1 MALIEPGKT
10 MERFSEVSRL
20 PAVRQFALLL
30 GLAASIALGV
40 GVVFWAQE
48 PTYSPLYG
56 NLTEMDSS
64 QVITQLEQSN
74 LTYRYDAGSGVISV
88 PADDIHQARIL
99 LASAGLPR
107 STERGFDVLYD
118 DQAIGTSAFM
128 ESARYNRALE
138 EELALSISAIESVN
152 GARVHLAIPK
162 QSAFIRNRTKPN
174 ASVVVN
180 LHQGRNLSEPQVAGI
195 IYLVASSVADLEPES
210 VTLIDQKGRLLS
222 SRSSSE
228 ELMLSSEQF
237 RFSRQIEDSYMQRVT
252 DLLIPVLGLDNFRVQ
267 VTASIDH
274 TAEERTVEQ
283 FGQQPAAIRSEQ
295 TMQESSGT
303 ADAAGGIPGALT
315 EVPVEPVAPG
325 QEAAAGPAVAPGQK
339 TTLRET
345 RNFELDRTIRHIKE
359 TGGIVERLS
368 VAVVLNNRTQLA
380 EDGVTFESVALPPE
394 EITRIENLVKEAVG
408 FSDVRGDTVIV
419 TNTAFFVP
427 EEIILEPLSFLEGN
441 PWIWDA
447 GKMLGGFVAILL
459 LIFMVLR
466 PVLRSVAE
474 AASSSARMINPQLAV
489 PGGEMPQGYDGQ
501 PLAIGADGTYP
512 AGALA
517 AASQQTYEQ
526 QVRQARNMVQED
538 PARVA
543 QVLKTWVATDG

>member
-10 MERFSEVSRL
+10 MQQFSEFSRL
-20 PAVRQFALLL
+20 PAVRQLGLLL

-48 PTYSPLYG
+48 PNYSPLYG

-64 QVITQLEQSN
+64 QVISQLEQSN
-74 LTYRYDAGSGVISV
+74 MTYRYDASAGVISV
-88 PADDIHQARIL
+88 STKDIHQARIL
-99 LASAGLPR
+99 LASQGLPR

-118 DQAIGTSAFM
+118 DSAIGTSAFM

-138 EELALSISAIESVN
+138 EELAMSISAIDSIN

-174 ASVVVN
+174 ASIVVN
-180 LHQGRNLSEPQVAGI
+180 LHQGRNLSEPQIAGI
-195 IYLVASSVADLEPES
+195 IYLVASSVAGLEPVS

-222 SRSSSE
+222 ARSSSE

-237 RFSRQIEDSYMQRVT
+237 RFSRQIEDSYMRRVT

-267 VTASIDH
+267 VTAAIDH

-283 FGQQPAAIRSEQ
+283 YGQQPAAIRSEQ
-295 TMQESSGT
+295 TMQESSGS
-303 ADAAGGIPGALT
+303 ADTIGGIPGALT
-315 EVPVEPVAPG
+315 DTPVEPVAPG
-325 QEAAAGPAVAPGQK
+325 EEGTAAPAPVSGQRS
-339 TTLRET
+339 TLRST

-359 TGGIVERLS
+359 TGGVVERLS
-368 VAVVLNNRTQLA
+368 VAVVLNNRSQLG
-380 EDGVTFESVALPPE
+380 EDGVTMESTALAPE

-408 FSDVRGDTVIV
+408 FSDARGDTVII

-427 EEIILEPLSFLEGN
+427 EEVILEPLGFLDGN
-441 PWIWDA
+441 PWVWDA
-447 GKMLGGFVAILL
+447 GKMLGGFIAILL

-466 PVLRSVAE
+466 PVLKSVAE
-474 AASSSARMINPQLAV
+474 ATSSAARMINPQLSG
-489 PGGEMPQGYDGQ
+489 PQGGLPQGYDGQ

-512 AGALA
+512 TGGVGR
-517 AASQQTYEQ
+517 SPQQTYEE

>member
-1 MALIEPGKT
+1 M
-10 MERFSEVSRL
+10 
-20 PAVRQFALLL
+20 
-30 GLAASIALGV
+30 
-40 GVVFWAQE
+40 
-48 PTYSPLYG
+48 
-56 NLTEMDSS
+56 
-64 QVITQLEQSN
+64 
-74 LTYRYDAGSGVISV
+74 
-88 PADDIHQARIL
+88 
-99 LASAGLPR
+99 
-107 STERGFDVLYD
+107 
-118 DQAIGTSAFM
+118 
-128 ESARYNRALE
+128 
-138 EELALSISAIESVN
+138 
-152 GARVHLAIPK
+152 
-162 QSAFIRNRTKPN
+162 
-174 ASVVVN
+174 N

-195 IYLVASSVADLEPES
+195 IYLVASSVADLEPEG

-237 RFSRQIEDSYMQRVT
+237 RFSRQIEDSYMRRVA
-252 DLLIPVLGLDNFRVQ
+252 DLLVPVLGLDNFRVQ

-303 ADAAGGIPGALT
+303 ADAARGIPGALT

-325 QEAAAGPAVAPGQK
+325 QEGAAAPAVASGQK

-345 RNFELDRTIRHIKE
+345 RNFEVDRTIRHIKE

-368 VAVVLNNRTQLA
+368 VAVVLNNRSQLA
-380 EDGVTFESVALPPE
+380 EDGVTFESVPLPAE

-427 EEIILEPLSFLEGN
+427 EEIVLEPLSFLEGN

-447 GKMLGGFVAILL
+447 GKMLGGFIAILL
-459 LIFMVLR
+459 LIFVVLR
-466 PVLRSVAE
+466 PILRSVAE

-489 PGGEMPQGYDGQ
+489 AGGEMPQGYDGQ
-501 PLAIGADGTYP
+501 PLAIGADGAYP